1 MLSTYN
7 GKKFHFM
14 PFPLFC
20 IIQKVLHKIC
30 EDKATGLIVVLYWPT
45 QAWWPFL
52 VRMLIAVPLLLSRY
66 KDTLTLPSN
75 PELIHPLNKTLKLLL
90 RHLSGDIS
98 QARDFQLQLP
108 MLLSN
113 PGNLE
118 HRNSIDHT
126 YNDGNSTV
134 INNRYIH
141 FQHLS

>member
-1 MLSTYN
+1 M
-7 GKKFHFM
+7 GKISFYA
-14 PFPLFC
+14 FPPFC
-20 IIQKVLHKIC
+20 IIQKVLCKIC
-30 EDKATGLIVVLYWPT
+30 EDKATGLIVVPYWPT

-52 VRMLIAVPLLLSRY
+52 VRMLIAAPLLPRY

-75 PELIHPLNKTLKLLL
+75 PKLIHPLNKTLKLLL
-90 RHLSGDIS
+90 CHLSGDIS
-98 QARDFQLQLP
+98 KARDFQLQLP
-108 MLLSN
+108 MLSSN

-126 YNDGNSTV
+126 CNDGNSTV